1 MQLKSFQL
9 ERIRKKNNQES
20 ILNGRKNREERE
32 PSEKIET
39 ICVKR
44 VEWVLWLDGI
54 DGALMMATVEMAFV
68 DCFEIR

>member
-44 VEWVLWLDGI
+44 VE
-54 DGALMMATVEMAFV
+54 
-68 DCFEIR
+68 